1 MISIEHLRS
10 NTTIPARSSE
20 IFFENVKEKIIN
32 RIHEVILKVDNELN
46 LSGKVSD
53 YKLVVEF
60 PKSSR
65 YLGRAGIKFNTSLK
79 KYELKI
85 ELNKNALE
93 EKFEHMMEDVIPH
106 EVAHLVCYVNY
117 HVKGYKV
124 KPHGKE
130 WKAICSR
137 LGGRPAAISKE
148 KYSTLESAKKRAI
161 YRYVYTLDDGSKVM
175 IPGPTHKKIQLGKLY
190 STRSKT
196 TGKSF
201 TIWRKNFEGKVK
213 VN

>member
-1 MISIEHLRS
+1 M
-10 NTTIPARSSE
+10 
-20 IFFENVKEKIIN
+20 
-32 RIHEVILKVDNELN
+32 
-46 LSGKVSD
+46 
-53 YKLVVEF
+53 
-60 PKSSR
+60 
-65 YLGRAGIKFNTSLK
+65 
-79 KYELKI
+79 
-85 ELNKNALE
+85 
-93 EKFEHMMEDVIPH
+93 
-106 EVAHLVCYVNY
+106 VCYVNY

-130 WKAICSR
+130 WKAICYR

>member
-1 MISIEHLRS
+1 MISIEHLRN
-10 NTTIPARSSE
+10 NTTISARSSE
-20 IFFENVKEKIIN
+20 VFFESVKDKIIN
-32 RIHEVILKVDNELN
+32 RIHEVILKADNELN

-53 YKLVVEF
+53 YNLTVDF

-65 YLGRAGIKFNTSLK
+65 YLGRAGMKKNNQSGKFD
-79 KYELKI
+79 LKI

-106 EVAHLVCYVNY
+106 EVAHLVCFVNY
-117 HVKGYKV
+117 FVKGIKV

-130 WKAICSR
+130 WKAICTR
-137 LGGRPAAISKE
+137 LGGKPSSICKE
-148 KYSTLESAKKRAI
+148 KFSTLESAKKRAI
-161 YRYVYTLDDGSKVM
+161 YRYAYTLDDGSTVL

>member
-32 RIHEVILKVDNELN
+32 RIHEVILKADIELD
-46 LSGKVSD
+46 LSRKVSN
-53 YKLVVEF
+53 YKLVVDF

-65 YLGRAGIKFNTSLK
+65 YLGRAGIKFNKTLK
-79 KYELKI
+79 EYELKI

-93 EKFEHMMEDVIPH
+93 EKFDHMMKDVIPH

-117 HVKGYKV
+117 LLKGYKV
-124 KPHGKE
+124 KAHGKE
-130 WKAICSR
+130 WKAICAR

-148 KYSTLESAKKRAI
+148 KFSTLEAAKKRTI
-161 YRYVYTLDDGSKVM
+161 YRYVYTLEDGEQAM
-175 IPGPTHKKIQLGKLY
+175 IAGPTHKKIQAGIMFSVRLK
-190 STRSKT
+190 K
-196 TGKSF
+196 TGKSY
-201 TIWRKNFEGKVK
+201 TLWRKNFVGKVK